1 MPDPQRLDYRPSP
14 SRKTAPRTADYLT
27 ATFGAMFV
35 FAGALLLLGLLA
47 GVIADAVPGSAV
59 LAIPVAVFVLALA
72 AAASSFR
79 ATTRRARL
87 KREAPRDA

>member
-1 MPDPQRLDYRPSP
+1 LRA
-14 SRKTAPRTADYLT
+14 TDYLT

-47 GVIADAVPGSAV
+47 GVMADAVSGPGV

-72 AAASSFR
+72 AATSSFR
-79 ATTRRARL
+79 ATNRRARR
-87 KREAPRDA
+87 KRGESRGA